1 MAGTGG
7 GEGGSGSRGGD
18 NNEERLK
25 KMVADHLRASELFA
39 IDTRTPEGLASL
51 TAILGQALQAGL
63 ATGEAQREEE
73 ARKVAKAKAA
83 EKKRKRDERATSGAL
98 SPRTLEKKRRK
109 DERDAIR
116 KEKLDLK
123 KKEEERKKLPLITL
137 AEEGI
142 PTELAYTGAKSTIRH
157 IVSTNFAR
165 GVEWGT
171 LSKADQRRVINQVK
185 GAFRNGGELDSQWI
199 ADKISNSMSQAR
211 YHDRMKIRA
220 HLRALNVYRN
230 LERPLQF
237 SEDIWNAFYQ
247 SEVQLKAA
255 RHLKEI
261 TEQLAKAKKAR
272 KSGRSDRDLKALEL
286 KLAECQSVV
295 DEVGDPPL
303 KFLKAAERVKMVP
316 PTTHRLGQGLFG
328 IPFAMRIAS
337 QRCFKWRLV
346 RKGTMLFVSQT
357 ASQDTRYK
365 RKITAAEMTMG
376 QEHGKEHLF
385 EHVDALLASEGES
398 ESSQGSSDEEERGA
412 STAPPSV
419 ATISS
424 GPNSFASRNA
434 GSAGGVGREEDED
447 EDEDEGQGDD
457 EEREE
462 DEQPPPPPENTR
474 KKDSRKKSKRG
485 RRSR

>member
-7 GEGGSGSRGGD
+7 GGSGSRGGD
-18 NNEERLK
+18 NNEERLR

-63 ATGEAQREEE
+63 AVGEAQREEE
-73 ARKVAKAKAA
+73 ARKAVEAK
-83 EKKRKRDERATSGAL
+83 
-98 SPRTLEKKRRK
+98 
-109 DERDAIR
+109 
-116 KEKLDLK
+116 
-123 KKEEERKKLPLITL
+123 
-137 AEEGI
+137 EGI

-220 HLRALNVYRN
+220 HLKDLNVYRN
-230 LERPLQF
+230 LERSLQF
-237 SEDIWNAFYQ
+237 SENIWNAFYQ

-255 RHLKEI
+255 RQLKEI
-261 TEQLAKAKKAR
+261 TEQLAKAKEAQE
-272 KSGRSDRDLKALEL
+272 SGRSDRDLKALEL

-303 KFLKAAERVKMVP
+303 KFLKAAERVKLVP
-316 PTTHRLGQGLFG
+316 PTTHMLGQGG
-328 IPFAMRIAS
+328 IPGLKAAFY
-337 QRCFKWRLV
+337 K
-346 RKGTMLFVSQT
+346 
-357 ASQDTRYK
+357 RYR
-365 RKITAAEMTMG
+365 RKITPAEMTMG

-412 STAPPSV
+412 STVPPSV
-419 ATISS
+419 ATTSS
-424 GPNSFASRNA
+424 GPSSFASRNA
-434 GSAGGVGREEDED
+434 GSAGGVGREEDE
-447 EDEDEGQGDD
+447 EEGQGDD

>member
-1 MAGTGG
+1 MAGTSG
-7 GEGGSGSRGGD
+7 GGSGSGGGD

-63 ATGEAQREEE
+63 AVGEAQREEE
-73 ARKVAKAKAA
+73 ARKVAEAKAA
-83 EKKRKRDERATSGAL
+83 EKKRKRDEKATTGAL

-116 KEKLDLK
+116 KEKFDL

-165 GVEWGT
+165 GVKWGT
-171 LSKADQRRVINQVK
+171 LSKAEQRRVINQVK

-199 ADKISNSMSQAR
+199 VDKISNSMSQAR

-220 HLRALNVYRN
+220 HLRDLNVYRN

-247 SEVQLKAA
+247 SEVQLKAT
-255 RHLKEI
+255 RQLKEI

-272 KSGRSDRDLKALEL
+272 ESGRSDRDLKALEL
-286 KLAECQSVV
+286 KLAEC
-295 DEVGDPPL
+295 
-303 KFLKAAERVKMVP
+303 
-316 PTTHRLGQGLFG
+316 
-328 IPFAMRIAS
+328 
-337 QRCFKWRLV
+337 
-346 RKGTMLFVSQT
+346 
-357 ASQDTRYK
+357 
-365 RKITAAEMTMG
+365 
-376 QEHGKEHLF
+376 
-385 EHVDALLASEGES
+385 
-398 ESSQGSSDEEERGA
+398 
-412 STAPPSV
+412 
-419 ATISS
+419 
-424 GPNSFASRNA
+424 
-434 GSAGGVGREEDED
+434 
-447 EDEDEGQGDD
+447 
-457 EEREE
+457 
-462 DEQPPPPPENTR
+462 
-474 KKDSRKKSKRG
+474 
-485 RRSR
+485 

>member
-7 GEGGSGSRGGD
+7 GGSGSRG
-18 NNEERLK
+18 
-25 KMVADHLRASELFA
+25 
-39 IDTRTPEGLASL
+39 
-51 TAILGQALQAGL
+51 AILGQALQAGL
-63 ATGEAQREEE
+63 TAGEAQREEE
-73 ARKVAKAKAA
+73 ARKAAEAKAA
-83 EKKRKRDERATSGAL
+83 EKKRKRDEGATTGAL

-157 IVSTNFAR
+157 ILSTNFAR

-171 LSKADQRRVINQVK
+171 LSKAELKRVINQVK

-220 HLRALNVYRN
+220 HLRDLNVYRN

-237 SEDIWNAFYQ
+237 LEDIWNAFYQ

-255 RHLKEI
+255 RQLKEI
-261 TEQLAKAKKAR
+261 TEHLAKASKAR
-272 KSGRSDRDLKALEL
+272 EFGRSDCDLKALEL

-303 KFLKAAERVKMVP
+303 KFLKAAERVKLVP
-316 PTTHRLGQGLFG
+316 PTTHRLGQGG
-328 IPFAMRIAS
+328 IPDLKAAFY
-337 QRCFKWRLV
+337 K
-346 RKGTMLFVSQT
+346 
-357 ASQDTRYK
+357 RYK
-365 RKITAAEMTMG
+365 RKITAAKMTMG

-412 STAPPSV
+412 STAPS
-419 ATISS
+419 ATTSS
-424 GPNSFASRNA
+424 GPSSFASRNA
-434 GSAGGVGREEDED
+434 SSTGGKDKEDREEEEDE
-447 EDEDEGQGDD
+447 EEGQGDN

-462 DEQPPPPPENTR
+462 DEQPPPPLENTR

-485 RRSR
+485 RKSR

>member
-7 GEGGSGSRGGD
+7 GGGGSGSRGGD
-18 NNEERLK
+18 NNEERLR
-25 KMVADHLRASELFA
+25 KMVADHLRASELFT

-63 ATGEAQREEE
+63 AAGEAQREEE
-73 ARKVAKAKAA
+73 AGKAAEAKAA
-83 EKKRKRDERATSGAL
+83 EKKRKRDERATIGAL

-123 KKEEERKKLPLITL
+123 KKEEERKKLLLITL

-165 GVEWGT
+165 GVKWGT

-220 HLRALNVYRN
+220 HLRDLNVYRN

-247 SEVQLKAA
+247 SEVQLKAT
-255 RHLKEI
+255 RQLKEI

-272 KSGRSDRDLKALEL
+272 ESGRSDRDLKALEL
-286 KLAECQSVV
+286 KLVECQSVV
-295 DEVGDPPL
+295 DDVGDPPL
-303 KFLKAAERVKMVP
+303 KFLKVAERVKLVP
-316 PTTHRLGQGLFG
+316 PTTHKLGQGG
-328 IPFAMRIAS
+328 IPGLKAAF
-337 QRCFKWRLV
+337 
-346 RKGTMLFVSQT
+346 
-357 ASQDTRYK
+357 RYK

-398 ESSQGSSDEEERGA
+398 ESSQGSSDEEERGV

-419 ATISS
+419 ATTSS
-424 GPNSFASRNA
+424 GPSSFASRNA

-447 EDEDEGQGDD
+447 EEEGQGDD